1 MASLIREKD
10 GRRRIQF
17 YDGNRKRRSIGL
29 GTLTDRNAER
39 IRDKVEQL
47 VEHTVMGTPPDSDVS
62 RWIAGLDDRMH
73 SKLVKAGLTEARI
86 LAVEVEPELSELL
99 SLKQFLADYFE
110 RRTDIKKSSLTVY
123 GHVRRNL
130 LAFFEPDTALVEF
143 TTGHAV
149 DFGRYLKQDG
159 LASTTID
166 RRISLARTIFE
177 DAVRHRVIPAN
188 PFFDIRKPLKSI
200 MSRNNKSRQRFIER
214 TTIDRVMDFASD
226 AEWRLL
232 IVLAR
237 YGGLRVPSEPL
248 SLRWCDVGW
257 QRKRILVTAPKT
269 EHHEDKGT
277 RWIPMFPE
285 LVEPLRDVYEQAED
299 GSEFVIVKNRPA
311 SLRDSAGNWQ
321 NANLRTQFARI
332 IRRAGLEPW
341 PKLWQNLRS
350 TRETELTGPGHNHP
364 LHVVTAWLGN
374 TEAVAREHY
383 LQITD
388 DDFERATTPEQLTA
402 PIDKTVR
409 KPVRYGLEPARTNPH
424 AEKGNSP
431 NSSQRKEKRPHAETC
446 DRSEWRIGDSK

>member
-1 MASLIREKD
+1 
-10 GRRRIQF
+10 
-17 YDGNRKRRSIGL
+17 
-29 GTLTDRNAER
+29 
-39 IRDKVEQL
+39 
-47 VEHTVMGTPPDSDVS
+47 
-62 RWIAGLDDRMH
+62 MH
-73 SKLVKAGLTEARI
+73 AKLVRTGLTEARGPEVQDKPDI
-86 LAVEVEPELSELL
+86 LESVG
-99 SLKQFLADYFE
+99 LKQFLTDYFD

-130 LAFFEPDTALVEF
+130 LAFFESDKTLSDF

-149 DFGRYLKQDG
+149 DFGRFLKQAG

-177 DAVRHRVIPAN
+177 DAVRHQLISVN
-188 PFFDIRKPLKSI
+188 PFSDVRKPLKSI
-200 MSRNNKSRQRFIER
+200 MSRNNKSRQRFIEK
-214 TTIDRVMDFASD
+214 TTIDRVMDFAAD

-248 SLRWCDVGW
+248 SLRWCDVDW
-257 QRKRILVTAPKT
+257 QRKRVLVTAPKT
-269 EHHEDKGT
+269 EHHEGKGT

-285 LVEPLRDVYEQAED
+285 LVDPLRDVYEQAEPGD
-299 GSEFVIVKNRPA
+299 EFVIVNNRPA
-311 SLRDSAGNWQ
+311 TLRDSAGNWQ

-332 IRRAGLEPW
+332 IRRAGFEPW

-374 TEAVAREHY
+374 TEAIAREHY

-388 DDFERATTPEQLTA
+388 GDFERATALSPAQTTA
-402 PIDKTVR
+402 PVDKTVR
-409 KPVRYGLEPARTNPH
+409 KLVRYGLESPSTDPH
-424 AEKGNSP
+424 AENGEFP
-431 NSSQRKEKRPHAETC
+431 NSTQRKKKRPHAETC
-446 DRSEWRIGDSK
+446 DRSEWRIGDSNP

>member
-1 MASLIREKD
+1 
-10 GRRRIQF
+10 
-17 YDGNRKRRSIGL
+17 
-29 GTLTDRNAER
+29 
-39 IRDKVEQL
+39 
-47 VEHTVMGTPPDSDVS
+47 
-62 RWIAGLDDRMH
+62 MH
-73 SKLVKAGLTEARI
+73 AKLVRTGLTEARGPEVQDKPDI
-86 LAVEVEPELSELL
+86 LESVG
-99 SLKQFLADYFE
+99 LKQFLTDYFD

-130 LAFFEPDTALVEF
+130 LAFFKSDKTLSDF

-149 DFGRYLKQDG
+149 DFGRFLKQAG

-177 DAVRHRVIPAN
+177 DAVRHQLINVN
-188 PFFDIRKPLKSI
+188 PFSDVRKPLKSI
-200 MSRNNKSRQRFIER
+200 MSRNNKSRQRFIEK
-214 TTIDRVMDFASD
+214 TTIDRVMDFAAD

-248 SLRWCDVGW
+248 SLRWCDVDW
-257 QRKRILVTAPKT
+257 QRKRVLVTAPKT
-269 EHHEDKGT
+269 EHHEGKGT

-285 LVEPLRDVYEQAED
+285 LVDPLRDVYEQAEPGD
-299 GSEFVIVKNRPA
+299 EFVIVNNRPA
-311 SLRDSAGNWQ
+311 TLRDSAGNWQ

-332 IRRAGLEPW
+332 IRRAGFEPW

-374 TEAVAREHY
+374 TEAIAREHY

-388 DDFERATTPEQLTA
+388 GDFERATALSPAQTTA
-402 PIDKTVR
+402 PVDKTVR
-409 KPVRYGLEPARTNPH
+409 KLVRYGLESPSTDPH
-424 AEKGNSP
+424 AENGLTLIN
-431 NSSQRKEKRPHAETC
+431 
-446 DRSEWRIGDSK
+446 